1 MVKGQQVCGYT
12 KNMKP
17 AFSNP
22 ADDFFRLCLSFF
34 EVCPKVWTKFQSQS
48 FFCDVEKNLTIQDFD
63 LLNVV

>member
-22 ADDFFRLCLSFF
+22 VDNFFRLCLSFI
-34 EVCPKVWTKFQSQS
+34 EVCPKLGRNFSRNH
-48 FFCDVEKNLTIQDFD
+48 FFVM
-63 LLNVV
+63 